1 MAENFPEV
9 PDSLEGIDKIY
20 PFGEEPFTSA
30 DAASDMLSLG
40 YVGDAQRMLV
50 GPSEYRESEQVGVVN
65 ISDTAL
71 RTALNYIRKQKE
83 RALDD
88 KNYESVATWRD
99 QEQRIIS
106 ALGGLGLAR
115 PV

>member
-40 YVGDAQRMLV
+40 YVGDAERMLV
-50 GPSEYRESEQVGVVN
+50 GPSEYREPEYVGVVN
-65 ISDTAL
+65 VSDAAL
-71 RTALNYIRKQKE
+71 RTALGYIRYEKE
-83 RALDD
+83 QALDEQ
-88 KNYESVATWRD
+88 NHEAAAEWRD
-99 QEQRIIS
+99 QEKHIIS

-115 PV
+115 PD